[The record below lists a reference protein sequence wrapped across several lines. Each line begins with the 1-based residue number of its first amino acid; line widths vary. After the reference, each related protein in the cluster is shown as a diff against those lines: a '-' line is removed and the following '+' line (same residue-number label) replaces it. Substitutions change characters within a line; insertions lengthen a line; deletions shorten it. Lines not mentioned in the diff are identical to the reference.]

1 MKQMPDPEDF
11 YRQVLLNIQ
20 EPNNSSVIQTLPEKR
35 STEYFP
41 TRFMRLLSP
50 WHPKQTRIIEKRKI
64 HTSLTCEHKH
74 KNAKQNIS
82 K

>member
-20 EPNNSSVIQTLPEKR
+20 ETNNSSVIQTLPEKR

-50 WHPKQTRIIEKRKI
+50 WHPK
-64 HTSLTCEHKH
+64 
-74 KNAKQNIS
+74 
-82 K
+82 